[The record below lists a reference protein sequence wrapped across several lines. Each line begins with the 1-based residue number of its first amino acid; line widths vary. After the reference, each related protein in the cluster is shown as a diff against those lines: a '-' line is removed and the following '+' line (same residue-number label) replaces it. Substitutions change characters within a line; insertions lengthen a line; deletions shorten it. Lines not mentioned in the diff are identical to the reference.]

1 MTEPDLHPAGWPH
14 PNDRPCGECGH
25 VWFRGERP
33 HEYLDHTAENPDDVE
48 VLCKL
53 CRQQRGL
60 TRATPEDS
68 DTSWRWG

>member
-1 MTEPDLHPAGWPH
+1 MTEQDLHPADWPH
-14 PNDRPCGECGH
+14 PNDRPCANCGH
-25 VWFRGERP
+25 IWFRGERP
-33 HEYLDHTAENPDDVE
+33 HEYLDHTTERPEDVE

-60 TRATPEDS
+60 PRAAPEDS